1 MACQVTSGRSLACKS
16 AFGGI
21 KAAYF
26 FDLDALG
33 TPLEYTAGKITG
45 LGSGATPTFYK
56 YDLKGSSSLETTI
69 TSSRDNGTTFY
80 TQTLSMTLTYLDNAT
95 QQEVQLIAAGR
106 PSVAVEDYYGNMFV
120 CGLENGME
128 LTGGSIVTGTAAGDL
143 SGFTLS
149 LEGMEETAAPFITST
164 LVTAGTQ
171 GSQINP
177 TA

>member
-33 TPLEYTAGKITG
+33 ALTYTTGEITAIAG
-45 LGSGATPTFYK
+45 TPTFYK

-80 TQTLSMTLTYLDNAT
+80 TQTLKYDFN
-95 QQEVQLIAAGR
+95 IFR
-106 PSVAVEDYYGNMFV
+106 
-120 CGLENGME
+120 
-128 LTGGSIVTGTAAGDL
+128 
-143 SGFTLS
+143 
-149 LEGMEETAAPFITST
+149 
-164 LVTAGTQ
+164 
-171 GSQINP
+171 
-177 TA
+177 

>member
-33 TPLEYTAGKITG
+33 TLAYTTGEITG
-45 LGSGATPTFYK
+45 ISGTPTFYK